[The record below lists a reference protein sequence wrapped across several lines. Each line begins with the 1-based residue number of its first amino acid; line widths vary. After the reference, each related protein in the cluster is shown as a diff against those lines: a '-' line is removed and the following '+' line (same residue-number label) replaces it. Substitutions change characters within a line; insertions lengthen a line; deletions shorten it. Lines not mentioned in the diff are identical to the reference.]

1 MTNSWIY
8 KNEPFEL
15 PNPFD
20 HKKLHGFVY
29 CIKNKLNGRKYI
41 GKKAFIFS
49 RTKLVKGKK
58 KKLIVESDWRKY
70 CGSNGPLLEDIK
82 QFGPDNFEK
91 EIIHLCA
98 SKSECA
104 YLEAKEQFFADAIL
118 DKTFYNDWI
127 AVKVTRRHLAKYIK
141 KMYVQVAENVV
152 E

>member
-1 MTNSWIY
+1 MTNTWIY

-20 HKKLHGFVY
+20 HKKLYGFVY
-29 CIKNKLNGRKYI
+29 CITNKLNGRKYI

-49 RTKLVKGKK
+49 RTMVRKGKK
-58 KKLIVESDWRKY
+58 LKSTVESDWRKY
-70 CGSNGPLLEDIK
+70 CGSNGPLLADIK
-82 QFGPDNFEK
+82 EFGSENFEK

-104 YLEAKEQFFADAIL
+104 YLEAKEQFAIDAIL

-127 AVKVTRRHLAKYIK
+127 SVKTTRRHLMKYAEK
-141 KMYVQVAENVV
+141 KNVQAPKNVV